1 MVLIQFILFAGLIAG
16 SAIQLVFPFLTQAII
31 VLTIAA
37 SEAIRASRERKK
49 VKAQT
54 VAKVEEKHE
63 PDSDKSAQMEG
74 VVA

>member
-1 MVLIQFILFAGLIAG
+1 MQSSAGIPVDIVLI
-16 SAIQLVFPFLTQAII
+16 TQAII

-54 VAKVEEKHE
+54 VAKVEEEHE